1 MANAFGYVRMPQQP
15 TPPAEAV
22 GMALLQRGQQQQAA
36 PTMGR
41 PDYPEPGDT
50 PDASPD
56 AGLRA
61 QGAHRMTG
69 PGQMDDSL
77 PLDDGHSINALNV
90 AVGEALTRLGGGY
103 QTNINNPF
111 KDRTNHV
118 RQLRQ
123 LGLSEVEA
131 QLLVRSGGI

>member
-1 MANAFGYVRMPQQP
+1 MSNAFGFVRMPQQP

-22 GMALLQRGQQQQAA
+22 GMALLQRGQQQPAA
-36 PTMGR
+36 PMMGR

-50 PDASPD
+50 PDASPE

-103 QTNINNPF
+103 STSPNPF
-111 KDRTNHV
+111 KPRDRAIQNL
-118 RQLRQ
+118 QQ
-123 LGLSEVEA
+123 LGLSAVEA
-131 QLLVRSGGI
+131 HLLVRTGGV